1 MLLIV
6 IHLFTLR
13 RCFGWSLEDFWGF
26 VCGFFYWI
34 MEDLLMFPERLEV
47 LLGFQCV
54 AGALFHM
61 EDASGSFRM
70 VLQRFF
76 KDRCFDIF
84 KDFYGPFGA
93 L

>member
-1 MLLIV
+1 
-6 IHLFTLR
+6 
-13 RCFGWSLEDFWGF
+13 
-26 VCGFFYWI
+26 
-34 MEDLLMFPERLEV
+34 MFPERLEV